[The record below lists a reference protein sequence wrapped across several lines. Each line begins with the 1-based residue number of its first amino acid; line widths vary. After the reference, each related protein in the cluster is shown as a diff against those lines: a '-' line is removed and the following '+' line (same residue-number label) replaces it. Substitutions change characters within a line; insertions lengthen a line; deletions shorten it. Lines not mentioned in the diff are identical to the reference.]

1 MLAVRTPG
9 APQTARVSAV
19 FSSAFPITGEGQL
32 LRSRSISGLFS
43 RSLHSGLQPPCLRF
57 AMAVTGHHARLGT
70 RLLARLYRGRYLKRR
85 SSTRFQGAT
94 LIELDVPISGI
105 QLSDWLHRK
114 AHGEEAWPQA
124 CSAADFPFAFR
135 HSSLGRVRSLMVFS
149 GLSPITSTSP
159 SSKAHQKAGSFAPP
173 ALPNI

>member
-1 MLAVRTPG
+1 MKRKSGARWSGSRASSQSNRRPRFIRSDTRTL
-9 APQTARVSAV
+9 TESAV
-19 FSSAFPITGEGQL
+19 VE
-32 LRSRSISGLFS
+32 SRIGAVAWGLW
-43 RSLHSGLQPPCLRF
+43 PTPRF
-57 AMAVTGHHARLGT
+57 L
-70 RLLARLYRGRYLKRR
+70 
-85 SSTRFQGAT
+85 SP

-135 HSSLGRVRSLMVFS
+135 HSSLGRVLSLMVFS

-159 SSKAHQKAGSFAPP
+159 SSKAHQKSGSFAPP
-173 ALPNI
+173 ALPSIVAHTTLSDSRRDHRLMRC